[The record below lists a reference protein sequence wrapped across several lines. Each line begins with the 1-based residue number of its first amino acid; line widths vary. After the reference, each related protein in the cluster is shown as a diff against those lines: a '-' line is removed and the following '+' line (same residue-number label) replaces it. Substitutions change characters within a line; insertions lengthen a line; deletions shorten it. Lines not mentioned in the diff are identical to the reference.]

1 MGHLNDY
8 FSEDEKSILETVEES
23 QAVSVLPFIT

>member
-8 FSEDEKSILETVEES
+8 FSEDEKSISGTVEES